1 MTASN
6 ILKWLHFLKRVLL
19 LAFLQKE
26 EAKIKM
32 PTIQQVRIF
41 KEVIRAKYPSL
52 VHYWGALD
60 GVKIG
65 IQMPSDDMKQSHF
78 YNGWTHYHYVAN
90 LFLFTPDG
98 CICAAY
104 VNSPGTTHD
113 STMAS
118 MSKIYHKIDDMYDLM
133 DGMAK
138 VVVDSAFASEVRDS
152 LIKSYKT
159 NQCRHGELRQDQRVN
174 NEATA
179 IRQMAE
185 WRMRAF
191 QGSFP

>member
-52 VHYWGALD
+52 VHYWVALD

-113 STMAS
+113 N
-118 MSKIYHKIDDMYDLM
+118 
-133 DGMAK
+133 G
-138 VVVDSAFASEVRDS
+138 
-152 LIKSYKT
+152 
-159 NQCRHGELRQDQRVN
+159 
-174 NEATA
+174 
-179 IRQMAE
+179 
-185 WRMRAF
+185 
-191 QGSFP
+191 

>member
-1 MTASN
+1 
-6 ILKWLHFLKRVLL
+6 L
-19 LAFLQKE
+19 LALLWIE

-32 PTIQQVRIF
+32 PTIQHVRVF
-41 KEVIRAKYPSL
+41 KEVIWAKYPSL
-52 VHYWGALD
+52 VHCWGALD

-65 IQMPSDDMKQSHF
+65 IQKPSDDLKQSHF
-78 YNGWTHYHYVAN
+78 YNDWTQDHYVAN

-98 CICAAY
+98 HICAAY

-118 MSKIYHKIDDMYDLM
+118 MSKIYCKIDDMYDLM
-133 DGMAK
+133 DGMTK
-138 VVVDSAFASEVRDS
+138 VVVDSDFASQARDS

-159 NQCRHGELRQDQRVN
+159 NQGTNGQLRQDQRVN

-179 IRQMAE
+179 IRQMAD
-185 WRMRAF
+185 WGMRAF
-191 QGSFP
+191 QGLFPQLKE